1 MSAFL
6 DKLLHFVVGVA
17 VGMGFWYLLE
27 RYARPASRIINPI
40 IFVIFLIWGASG
52 LFLFRKLSIP
62 LLSHQMFYMA
72 FPDWDIPIYNA
83 TRLRFLIHRSWLFHS
98 VLIPVTFG
106 WLWFWLRQKSGLNHL
121 QKFGL
126 DLLRDGAIGLSVGI
140 SAHLAWDALLSS
152 TKRGFYIHGFDG
164 TTSFLWLLLNIAVG
178 IGGPLLLAKYFLD
191 PDRHLLSGS

>member
-6 DKLLHFVVGVA
+6 DKLLHFIVGVA
-17 VGMGFWYLLE
+17 VGIGFWYLLE
-27 RYARPASRIINPI
+27 RYARPAARTINPI
-40 IFVIFLIWGASG
+40 VFLIMLVWGASG
-52 LFLFRKLSIP
+52 LFFFRKLGIP

-98 VLIPVTFG
+98 VLIPMG
-106 WLWFWLRQKSGLNHL
+106 LKGLWFWWRQKPGLNSL
-121 QKFGL
+121 QRLGV
-126 DLLRDGAIGLSVGI
+126 DLLRDSAIGLSVGI

-164 TTSFLWLLLNIAVG
+164 ATSFLWLLLNIAVG

-191 PDRHLLSGS
+191 SDHHPLSGR